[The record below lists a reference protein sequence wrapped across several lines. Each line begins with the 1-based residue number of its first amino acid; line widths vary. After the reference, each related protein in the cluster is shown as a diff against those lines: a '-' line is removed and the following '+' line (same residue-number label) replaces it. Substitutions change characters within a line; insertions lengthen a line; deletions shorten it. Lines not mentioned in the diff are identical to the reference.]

1 MKTNI
6 ADLLNKWSLQLQ
18 CEKRVKEVQKKK
30 CEGHCIKGK
39 TEEQKVMLARKK
51 RS

>member
-18 CEKRVKEVQKKK
+18 CEKRVKEVQRNAKVVALKT
-30 CEGHCIKGK
+30 K
-39 TEEQKVMLARKK
+39 TEEEKVMLVRKK